1 MSAWR
6 MPIRLA
12 DGTPVIAVFGDGPVW
27 HDTAP
32 QTPEEVDWLIELREP
47 DPDQTTKSEGE

>member
-32 QTPEEVDWLIELREP
+32 QTPEEVDWLIELRE
-47 DPDQTTKSEGE
+47 DATDG

>member
-27 HDTAP
+27 HDTTP
-32 QTPEEVDWLIELREP
+32 QTPEEEDWFIELRE
-47 DPDQTTKSEGE
+47 DATDG